1 MNEKFS
7 TLPPEVKVR
16 SNCCRSEELT
26 VKDVLKSVE
35 KHFTKIP
42 FFPRDSH
49 LKLTKEEVMSKPHE
63 NQVTAMMF

>member
-7 TLPPEVKVR
+7 ALPPEVKVH
-16 SNCCRSEELT
+16 SNRCQSEELILE
-26 VKDVLKSVE
+26 DILKSVE

-49 LKLTKEEVMSKPHE
+49 LKLTTEEVMSEPHE